1 MSQHSGFSSLP
12 ADPFMKLMWELLL
25 APSLAWHER
34 RNVSKLR
41 QVCRG
46 DADLV
51 WHDTIRK
58 TKCSKYFKASRIF
71 RKPLPHGMFHA
82 PLESTEIQQ
91 GSKK

>member
-1 MSQHSGFSSLP
+1 MSQYSGFSGLP
-12 ADPFMKLMWELLL
+12 AGPFLKLMPDLLL

-58 TKCSKYFKASRIF
+58 TKCSKYFKASRILS
-71 RKPLPHGMFHA
+71 KPLPHGMFHA